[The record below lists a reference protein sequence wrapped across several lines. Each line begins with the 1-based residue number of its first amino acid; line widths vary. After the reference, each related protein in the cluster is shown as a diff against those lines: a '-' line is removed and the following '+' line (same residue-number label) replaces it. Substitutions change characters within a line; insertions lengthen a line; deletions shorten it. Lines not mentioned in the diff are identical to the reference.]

1 MLVYIAHCILIM
13 IPTLLLISVI
23 SFIVI
28 ELPPGNMADAYI
40 ARMMEQQEEK
50 QFTEETMRQIEN
62 LERKLGLDKP
72 MWQRYFV
79 WFAGANVQNV
89 LLDQRVFF
97 KTAVWGDEGVR
108 RGGGRAWGVR
118 GSIFFGVR

>member
-1 MLVYIAHCILIM
+1 MLAYIAHRILFM

-62 LERKLGLDKP
+62 LEMQLGLDKP

-79 WFAGANVQNV
+79 WFGHFLVG
-89 LLDQRVFF
+89 DFGHSF
-97 KTAVWGDEGVR
+97 VWKKPVS
-108 RGGGRAWGVR
+108 AL
-118 GSIFFGVR
+118 I